1 MESEKM
7 GFLDFLKKEKSVWD
21 DYYTTEEKN
30 LKITH
35 KTIYEYLKSCIEDNE
50 RKLTALNYFGKKYTY
65 GDLFRKV
72 EQVSKSLIFYGVRAG
87 DTVTI
92 LMPNTPEAVIAFYA
106 VNNIGAIVNMV
117 HPLAAKE
124 EIKHYLVESKS
135 KFLFMIDIAYE
146 KVKDIIEETAVNKVI
161 IVSPSDSM
169 PKFLAFAYK
178 ITKGY
183 KILKPSLTN
192 RDYIRW
198 SDFILSSINYKKQ
211 YSSNMSYDDVAI
223 ILHSGGTTGTPKG
236 ILISNYNFNAEA
248 QQCKFNVKNIKPKDK
263 MLTILPIF
271 HGFGLGVC
279 VHCPLTLKAEVI
291 LMPEYDSKRFLNI
304 IKKNKPNVLAG
315 VPTLWESML
324 NNINFENVDLSFIK
338 YVISGGDYLTE
349 SLEQKMNNFLR
360 SHGATIS
367 IGKGYGMTES
377 VAATCFTI
385 DGVNKRGSVGI
396 PMTLNKYS
404 ICKPDSIEELPFG
417 EEGEI
422 CVCGPT
428 IMKGYLNNEK
438 ETNLVLRKHD
448 DGKIWLHSGD
458 MGYIAPDGFI
468 YFTQRLKRMIISSG
482 FNVYPAQIEEVIEKH
497 PKVLKCS
504 VIGIPHP
511 YKMQVAKAFIVL
523 KNNEKETSKI
533 KKEITDLCEKNLAR
547 YSWPKEYEFRKSL
560 PKTLYGKVN
569 YKELENENKNIEK

>member
-1 MESEKM
+1 M
-7 GFLDFLKKEKSVWD
+7 GLFDIFKKEKSVWD
-21 DYYTTEEKN
+21 QYYTKEEKN

-35 KTIYEYLKSCIEDNE
+35 KTIYEYLKSCINDED
-50 RKLTALNYFGKKYTY
+50 RKLIALNYFGKKYTY

-72 EQVSKSLIFYGVRAG
+72 EQVSKALLFYGVRAG
-87 DTVTI
+87 DVVTI
-92 LMPNTPEAVIAFYA
+92 LMPNTPEAVFTFYA
-106 VNNIGAIVNMV
+106 VNNIGAIANMV

-135 KFLFMIDIAYE
+135 RIMLMIDMAYE
-146 KVKDIIEETAVNKVI
+146 KVRDIIDETIVNKVI
-161 IVSPSDSM
+161 VVSPSDSM
-169 PKFLAFAYK
+169 PKIMSFGYK
-178 ITKGY
+178 ITRGY
-183 KILKPSLTN
+183 RTTKPSLTD
-192 RDYIRW
+192 RDYIKW
-198 SDFILSSINYKKQ
+198 NDFLLSALNYRKH
-211 YSSNMSYDDVAI
+211 YTSNMTYDDAAI

-248 QQCKFNVKNIKPKDK
+248 QQCKFNVKKVKPKDK

-291 LMPEYDSKRFLNI
+291 LVPEYDSKRFLNI
-304 IKKNKPNVLAG
+304 MKKDKPNVLAG

-324 NNINFENVDLSFIK
+324 NNPKFDSVDLSFIK

-349 SLEQKMNNFLR
+349 SLEKKMNTFLR
-360 SHGATIS
+360 SHGASIS

-396 PMTLNKYS
+396 PMTLNKYC
-404 ICKPDSIEELPFG
+404 ICKPETQEVLPYG

-428 IMKGYLNNEK
+428 VMMGYLNNEK
-438 ETNLVLRKHD
+438 ETNLVLQKHE

-468 YFTQRLKRMIISSG
+468 YFTQRLKRMIVTSG

-511 YKMQVAKAFIVL
+511 YKMQIAKAFIVL
-523 KNNEKETSKI
+523 KNNEKESSKI
-533 KKEITDLCEKNLAR
+533 KKEIRDLCEKNLAR
-547 YSWPKEYEFRKSL
+547 YSWPKEYEFRESL

-569 YKELENENKNIEK
+569 YKELESESINIEK